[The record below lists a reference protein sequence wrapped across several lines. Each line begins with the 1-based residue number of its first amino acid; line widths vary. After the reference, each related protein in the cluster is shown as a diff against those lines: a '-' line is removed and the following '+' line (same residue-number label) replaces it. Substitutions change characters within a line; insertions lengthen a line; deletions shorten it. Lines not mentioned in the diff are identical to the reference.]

1 MSSFTPGGEP
11 RAKPGTRKEMGTH
24 GCRQRMGRSRMGFS
38 RAASYSAVWE
48 ETRNLTLC
56 CNKTSLTKW
65 ELSDD
70 WSEISGGADYSKP
83 QEKKLGCLIARHN
96 MHKPTLFTQPAC
108 IYIGRFGISV
118 SFLHVSG
125 TACKP
130 AVSATRRIRL
140 KKPETRDLNFSR
152 SILTL
157 TLEALQRR
165 LNIFRLLIK
174 VRRVG
179 SFADIYRL
187 GNTFFCF

>member
-1 MSSFTPGGEP
+1 
-11 RAKPGTRKEMGTH
+11 
-24 GCRQRMGRSRMGFS
+24 
-38 RAASYSAVWE
+38 
-48 ETRNLTLC
+48 
-56 CNKTSLTKW
+56 
-65 ELSDD
+65 
-70 WSEISGGADYSKP
+70 
-83 QEKKLGCLIARHN
+83 
-96 MHKPTLFTQPAC
+96 MHKPTSFTQPAR

-125 TACKP
+125 AACKP
-130 AVSATRRIRL
+130 AVSATRRIRF

-152 SILTL
+152 YILTL
-157 TLEALQRR
+157 TLEAFQRR